1 MGVCHG
7 QPRTGVSITVD
18 RGHVDRARFSNPES
32 ESTNPESE
40 NTPEGFSFL
49 NSKMLTMEEI
59 RLLKLDEHRLETIVT
74 DCIVLFA
81 FLHSYWIKNKRT
93 KRRRDSNGTPSG
105 ELLLVFIG
113 RNGTKQ
119 RRTSWPGS
127 ATATKHSLSF
137 TVCIFLKHPTGLKT
151 L

>member
-49 NSKMLTMEEI
+49 NPKMFTMEEI
-59 RLLKLDEHRLETIVT
+59 RLLKLDEHRLETIVRE
-74 DCIVLFA
+74 
-81 FLHSYWIKNKRT
+81 N
-93 KRRRDSNGTPSG
+93 
-105 ELLLVFIG
+105 LLLCLIFFVPLCCYL
-113 RNGTKQ
+113 Q
-119 RRTSWPGS
+119 QHQGS
-127 ATATKHSLSF
+127 ALVLLAAMARPIQIAKPRQT
-137 TVCIFLKHPTGLKT
+137 LKIALQSGPFRVRHAGRA
-151 L
+151 